1 MAEFLT
7 LILVHFLA
15 VITPGPE
22 VVLVFKESV
31 IHGRRYATW
40 LSIGI
45 GSGTLLH
52 VGYCLLGIGLMI
64 SQSILLFSTIKL
76 LGALYLIYL
85 GVMTLV
91 VKGGEPAQVM
101 VVDNMAADTI
111 AADTIDVNG
120 AVHNESSFAVPQVL
134 LKGFLTSALNPK
146 ATLFFLSIFTVLISH
161 ETPLLIKIGYGVWMA
176 TVNALT
182 LSGLS
187 ALLTIDNLR
196 RPMQNVSMWLEKAMG
211 VLLILIG
218 LRLISTTMGGG
229 RE

>member
-7 LILVHFLA
+7 LIIVHFLA

-31 IHGRRYATW
+31 TYGRRYATW

-52 VGYCLLGIGLMI
+52 VAYSLLGIGFVI

-85 GVMTLV
+85 GGRALFAKAAPPAVLPVAVTV
-91 VKGGEPAQVM
+91 GERGFSLP
-101 VVDNMAADTI
+101 
-111 AADTIDVNG
+111 
-120 AVHNESSFAVPQVL
+120 HVL

-146 ATLFFLSIFTVLISH
+146 ATLFFLSIFTVLISPA
-161 ETPLLIKIGYGVWMA
+161 TPLAVKIGYGLWMA

-187 ALLTIDNLR
+187 ALLTIHHLR
-196 RPMQNVSMWLEKAMG
+196 RPMQRVGLWLEKAMG
-211 VLLILIG
+211 ALLLLIG
-218 LRLISTTMGGG
+218 LRLIATTVGGG
-229 RE
+229 RA

>member
-1 MAEFLT
+1 MAEFIT
-7 LILVHFLA
+7 LAVVHFLA
-15 VITPGPE
+15 VIAPGPE

-31 IHGRRYATW
+31 TRGRRYAIW

-52 VGYCLLGIGLMI
+52 VGYCLLGIGLLI

-85 GVMTLV
+85 GIMALIA
-91 VKGGEPAQVM
+91 KAEP
-101 VVDNMAADTI
+101 
-111 AADTIDVNG
+111 
-120 AVHNESSFAVPQVL
+120 SSAIKPSAIPAPSAEGFALSSVL
-134 LKGFLTSALNPK
+134 FKGFLTSALNPK
-146 ATLFFLSIFTVLISH
+146 ATLFFLSIFTVLINPA
-161 ETPLLIKIGYGVWMA
+161 TPLPIQIGYGIWMA

-187 ALLTIDNLR
+187 ALLTIPTLR
-196 RPMQNVSMWLEKAMG
+196 GPMQRVGIWLEKAMG
-211 VLLILIG
+211 ALLVLIG
-218 LRLISTTMGGG
+218 LRLITSTIGGS